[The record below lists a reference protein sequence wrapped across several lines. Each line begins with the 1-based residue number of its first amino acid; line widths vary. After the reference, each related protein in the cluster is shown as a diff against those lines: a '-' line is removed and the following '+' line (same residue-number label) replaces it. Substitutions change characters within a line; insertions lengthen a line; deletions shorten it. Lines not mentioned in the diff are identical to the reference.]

1 MYEGGVA
8 CSNASPPRAFPWP
21 QMRPFLPDMGKNTG
35 NLAANFSVFSN
46 FYVANVKIR
55 GCCINVR

>member
-1 MYEGGVA
+1 MATCVT
-8 CSNASPPRAFPWP
+8 SASFP
-21 QMRPFLPDMGKNTG
+21 LPDMGKNTG

-55 GCCINVR
+55 GCCF